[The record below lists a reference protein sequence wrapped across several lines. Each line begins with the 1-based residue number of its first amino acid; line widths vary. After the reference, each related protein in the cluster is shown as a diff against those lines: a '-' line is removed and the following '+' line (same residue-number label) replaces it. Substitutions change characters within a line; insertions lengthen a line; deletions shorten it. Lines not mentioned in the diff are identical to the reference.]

1 MMPET
6 LQHTCKLQDK

>member
-1 MMPET
+1 MPET